1 MATFEKCNIEPVG
14 EIAKMS
20 EESRD
25 RSVGD
30 NLVQSYLDL
39 GGSAEDCAGMR
50 APPKQVLGNPSP
62 TPKGNLKGDGDGFPN
77 TS

>member
-1 MATFEKCNIEPVG
+1 
-14 EIAKMS
+14 MS
-20 EESRD
+20 EENRD

-50 APPKQVLGNPSP
+50 APPKQVLGNQSP
-62 TPKGNLKGDGDGFPN
+62 MPERFLCP
-77 TS
+77 